1 MARIPE
7 VELERLKREADLAA
21 LVRASGVEL
30 TRRGRDLVGLCP
42 FHADTDPS
50 LVLSRAADGRQL
62 WHCLGACGAGG
73 TVIDWVMRREGV
85 SFRHAVERLLAS
97 EGRGLPKLEELD
109 LDPET
114 SDAELL
120 GRVAGFYHETL
131 LAAPEGVAYLERR
144 GLAGPELIARFRLG
158 LANRKLGYRLPSKRL
173 KRGER
178 IRSRL
183 QELGVLRKSG
193 HEHLAGS
200 LVVPI
205 TDEAGRVVQLYG
217 RKVTA
222 GLRKGT
228 PLHLYLPGPH
238 RGVWNREALEEDGE
252 LILCESLLDA
262 MTFWCA
268 GYRNVTT
275 AYGTNG
281 FTAELHEAL
290 RTHARRVLIAFD
302 RDDAGERAAKKVAGQ
317 LTADGVECY
326 RVLFPREM
334 DANAYALE
342 VRPAAK
348 SLGVVIRAAEWMGS
362 GPAPEKVS
370 ERAAESGSLSE
381 GDARGIDDAPGPL
394 PSSAASR
401 SAPEPSEL
409 PEESP
414 ASPVPPASVAPLV
427 RLDVREREA
436 WAELGGR
443 CYRVRGLERNTSAE
457 VLRVNLL
464 VRREAA
470 VHVDTLDL
478 YQARQRTAFVAAA
491 ASELG
496 VSRNVLTQDLGRLL
510 LSLERHRE
518 EQASS
523 SDQDDAPKL
532 SEAETREALELL
544 RDPRLLER
552 ILADFERAGLVG
564 EETNKLVGYLAAVS
578 RKLEEPLAVIV
589 QSSSAAGKTSLMD
602 AVLAFVPAEERV
614 QYSALTGQSLFY
626 MQDKNLAHKILA
638 VVEEEGAERASYALK
653 LLQSEGELTIAS
665 TGKDPETGKLVTH
678 EYRVEGPVM
687 IILTT
692 TAVEIDEELLNRA
705 IVLAVD
711 EDRAQTR
718 RVHRVQREKRTLE
731 GLLARRANDDLV
743 HLHQN
748 AQRLLRPLAV
758 VNPYAPRLTFLD
770 TRTRTRRDH
779 EKYLTL
785 IDAVALLHQ
794 HQREVHTIER
804 AGGVIEYVEVEPS
817 DIEIANRLA
826 GEVLGRSLDELPPQ
840 TRRVLS
846 LLDAW
851 VTRSCQ
857 ELGCERGAF
866 RFTTREVRDALE
878 LGQTQAKIHLAR
890 LVELEYLLLHRAVSG
905 RPHVYE
911 LVYSGEGADGR
922 AFLPGLLD
930 PTELASS
937 EYDKKRSGQT
947 THRSGLNAER
957 SGRGRPLAGPRS
969 GGGRTATRVQNPAD
983 ENGSGHLPT
992 DSEQLKY
999 LEECAESYEQY
1010 PVAGRNGI
1018 APLAR

>member
-7 VELERLKREADLAA
+7 AELERLKRETDLAG

-30 TRRGRDLVGLCP
+30 AKRGRDLVGLCP
-42 FHADTDPS
+42 FHEDTDPS
-50 LVLSRAADGRQL
+50 LVISRGPDGHQL
-62 WHCLGACGAGG
+62 WNCLGACGVGG
-73 TVIDWVMRREGV
+73 TAIDWVMRRDGV
-85 SFRHAVERLLAS
+85 SFRHAVELLLGG
-97 EGRGLPKLEELD
+97 EGRELEELD
-109 LDPET
+109 LDPEA

-120 GRVAGFYHETL
+120 ARVAAFYHETL
-131 LAAPEGVAYLERR
+131 LAAPEGVAYLDRR
-144 GLAGPELIARFRLG
+144 GLNDPDLIRRFRLG
-158 LANRKLGYRLPSKRL
+158 LANRTLGYRLPPARL

-178 IRSRL
+178 IRGRL
-183 QELGVLRKSG
+183 QELGVLRQSG
-193 HEHLAGS
+193 HEHLRGS

-205 TDEAGRVVQLYG
+205 ENEAGEVVQLYG
-217 RKVTA
+217 RKITE

-238 RGVWNREALEEDGE
+238 RGVWNRSALGE
-252 LILCESLLDA
+252 HREIVLCESLLDA

-268 GYRNVTT
+268 GYENVTT

-281 FTAELHEAL
+281 FTAELREAL
-290 RTHARRVLIAFD
+290 RTHVRRVLIAFD
-302 RDDAGERAAKKVAGQ
+302 RDDAGDRAATKVAEQ

-326 RVLFPREM
+326 RLLFPRGM

-342 VRPAAK
+342 VRPAKK

-362 GPAPEKVS
+362 GPPP
-370 ERAAESGSLSE
+370 ERAAEPGSLSR
-381 GDARGIDDAPGPL
+381 GDAPEIDDAPEPL
-394 PSSAASR
+394 PSLAAQ
-401 SAPEPSEL
+401 PSE
-409 PEESP
+409 PPPS
-414 ASPVPPASVAPLV
+414 ASPVPPTSVAPLV
-427 RLDVREREA
+427 PLDVRDREV
-436 WAELGGR
+436 WAELEGR
-443 CYRVRGLERNTSAE
+443 AYRVRGLERNTSAE
-457 VLRVNLL
+457 VMRVNLL
-464 VRREAA
+464 ARRETA

-491 ASELG
+491 ATELG
-496 VSRNVLTQDLGRLL
+496 VSKKALTQDLGRLL

-518 EQASS
+518 EHATAA
-523 SDQDDAPKL
+523 DQDDAPNL
-532 SEAETREALELL
+532 TEAETREALELL
-544 RDPRLLER
+544 RDPRLLDR
-552 ILADFERAGLVG
+552 ILGDFERAGLVG

-711 EDRAQTR
+711 EDRTQTR
-718 RVHRVQREKRTLE
+718 AIHRRQREKRTLE
-731 GLLARRANDDLV
+731 GLLARRAKDDLV

-794 HQREVHTIER
+794 HQRTVHTVER
-804 AGGVIEYVEVEPS
+804 SGKAIEYVEVEPG
-817 DIEIANRLA
+817 DIEIANLLA

-851 VTRSCQ
+851 VTGSC
-857 ELGCERGAF
+857 EEMSCERSDF

-878 LGQTQAKIHLAR
+878 LGVSQTKVHLSR
-890 LVELEYLLLHRAVSG
+890 LTELEYLLIHRSVPG
-905 RPHVYE
+905 QPHVYE
-911 LVYSGEGADGR
+911 LIYQGEGDDGR
-922 AFLPGLLD
+922 SFLPGLLD
-930 PTELASS
+930 PNELESGH
-937 EYDKKRSGQT
+937 YDGERPGLRPQRPGQN
-947 THRSGLNAER
+947 RER
-957 SGRGRPLAGPRS
+957 PAPSRPLAGAQP
-969 GGGRTATRVQNPAD
+969 GGGRTASRVQNPAH
-983 ENGSGHLPT
+983 ENGSGHLPL
-992 DSEQLKY
+992 DSSQLKY
-999 LEECAESYEQY
+999 LEESTESYV
-1010 PVAGRNGI
+1010 VAGRNGTSPT
-1018 APLAR
+1018 AS

>member
-7 VELERLKREADLAA
+7 GELERLKRETDLVE
-21 LVRASGVEL
+21 LVKASGVKLEK
-30 TRRGRDLVGLCP
+30 RGRDWVGLCP
-42 FHADTDPS
+42 LHDDTDPS
-50 LVLSRAADGRQL
+50 LVVTPAKGL
-62 WHCLGACGAGG
+62 WNCLGACQTGG

-85 SFRHAVERLLAS
+85 SFRHAVERLLER
-97 EGRGLPKLEELD
+97 EGRVPEDLE
-109 LDPET
+109 LDPEA
-114 SDAELL
+114 SDDELL
-120 GRVAGFYHETL
+120 GAVASFYHETL
-131 LAAPEGVAYLERR
+131 LSAAEATDYLERR
-144 GLAGPELIARFRLG
+144 GLNDPALIDGFGLG
-158 LANRKLGYRLPSKRL
+158 LANRTLGYRLPPSRL
-173 KRGER
+173 KAGER

-205 TDEAGRVVQLYG
+205 RNGAGKVVQLYG

-228 PLHLYLPGPH
+228 PQHLYLPGPH
-238 RGVWNREALEEDGE
+238 RGIWNREALTEHDE
-252 LILCESLLDA
+252 LILCESLIDA
-262 MTFWCA
+262 MTLWSA
-268 GYRNVTT
+268 GYRNVTA

-281 FTAELHEAL
+281 FTSELADAL
-290 RTHARRVLIAFD
+290 KAHMKRVLIAFD
-302 RDDAGERAAKKVAGQ
+302 RDQAGDQAAKRVAEQ
-317 LTADGVECY
+317 LMADGVECY
-326 RVLFPREM
+326 RVQLPRGM
-334 DANAYALE
+334 DVNEYALD
-342 VRPAAK
+342 VQPAEK
-348 SLGVVIRAAEWMGS
+348 SLGVVIRAATWMGS
-362 GPAPEKVS
+362 GPPPSS
-370 ERAAESGSLSE
+370 EPAERGSLSG
-381 GDARGIDDAPGPL
+381 GDARGLDDAPEPL
-394 PSSAASR
+394 PSLAASR
-401 SAPEPSEL
+401 TEP
-409 PEESP
+409 P
-414 ASPVPPASVAPLV
+414 ASPVPPPPAEPPVP
-427 RLDVREREA
+427 LDVREREVHA
-436 WAELGGR
+436 TLEGR
-443 CYRVRGLERNTSAE
+443 SYRVRGLERNSSPD
-457 VLRVNLL
+457 LMRVNLL

-470 VHVDTLDL
+470 VHVDSLDL
-478 YQARQRTAFVAAA
+478 YHAKQRTAFVTQAAA
-491 ASELG
+491 ELG
-496 VSRNVLTQDLGRLL
+496 VGKKVIKQDLGQLL
-510 LSLERHRE
+510 LALERLQE
-518 EQASS
+518 ERLRRALSAE
-523 SDQDDAPKL
+523 DDAPEL
-532 SEAETREALELL
+532 SEAERREALELL
-544 RDPRLLER
+544 QDPGLLDR
-552 ILADFERAGLVG
+552 ILSGFERAGLVG

-665 TGKDPETGKLVTH
+665 TGKDPETGKLVTY

-718 RVHRVQREKRTLE
+718 AIHRRQREKRTLE
-731 GLLARRANDDLV
+731 GLLARRAKDDLV
-743 HLHQN
+743 RLHQN

-785 IDAVALLHQ
+785 IDTVALLHQ
-794 HQREVHTIER
+794 HQREVRSVER
-804 AGGVIEYVEVEPS
+804 GGRVIEYVEVEPA

-851 VTRSCQ
+851 VTDEC
-857 ELGCERGAF
+857 EEIGCERGDY
-866 RFTTREVRDALE
+866 RFTTREVRDALS
-878 LGQTQAKIHLAR
+878 LGVSQTKVHLNR
-890 LVELEYLLLHRAVSG
+890 LVELEYLVVHRAVPG

-911 LVYSGEGADGR
+911 LVYQGEGDDGR
-922 AFLPGLLD
+922 TFLPGLLD
-930 PTELASS
+930 PDELA
-937 EYDKKRSGQT
+937 EPHYDGQ
-947 THRSGLNAER
+947 RPGPEAEQPGQNPER
-957 SGRGRPLAGPRS
+957 PGGGRPLAGAQP
-969 GGGRTATRVQNPAD
+969 GYGRTLEMFPD
-983 ENGSGHLPT
+983 LLSENGSRGSGPDLAE
-992 DSEQLKY
+992 DAY
-999 LEECAESYEQY
+999 IEETGPSYV
-1010 PVAGRNGI
+1010 VAGREVRTNGS
-1018 APLAR
+1018 AP

>member
-1 MARIPE
+1 
-7 VELERLKREADLAA
+7 VAA
-21 LVRASGVEL
+21 
-30 TRRGRDLVGLCP
+30 
-42 FHADTDPS
+42 
-50 LVLSRAADGRQL
+50 
-62 WHCLGACGAGG
+62 
-73 TVIDWVMRREGV
+73 
-85 SFRHAVERLLAS
+85 
-97 EGRGLPKLEELD
+97 
-109 LDPET
+109 
-114 SDAELL
+114 
-120 GRVAGFYHETL
+120 FYHETL
-131 LAAPEGVAYLERR
+131 LAASEGVAYLERR
-144 GLAGPELIARFRLG
+144 GLNDPELVRRFRLG
-158 LANRKLGYRLPSKRL
+158 LSNRTLGYRLPPARL

-183 QELGVLRKSG
+183 QELGVLRNSG
-193 HEHLAGS
+193 HEHLRGS

-205 TDEAGRVVQLYG
+205 ESEAGEIVQLYG
-217 RKVTA
+217 RKITE

-238 RGVWNREALEEDGE
+238 RGVWNRAALDDHRE
-252 LILCESLLDA
+252 IVLCESLLDA

-275 AYGTNG
+275 TYGTNG
-281 FTAELHEAL
+281 FTAELRRAL
-290 RTHARRVLIAFD
+290 RAYTRRVLIAFD
-302 RDDAGERAAKKVAGQ
+302 RDDAGERAAKKVAEQ

-326 RVLFPREM
+326 RLQLPRGM
-334 DANAYALE
+334 DANEYALE
-342 VRPAAK
+342 VRPAEK
-348 SLGVVIRAAEWMGS
+348 SLGVVIRAAVWMGS
-362 GPAPEKVS
+362 GPPPE
-370 ERAAESGSLSE
+370 EAAGSGSLSV
-381 GDARGIDDAPGPL
+381 GDAPESNDAPEPL
-394 PSSAASR
+394 PSLAA
-401 SAPEPSEL
+401 PPSE
-409 PEESP
+409 PPPVVSQ
-414 ASPVPPASVAPLV
+414 ASPVPAPSVAPLV
-427 RLDVREREA
+427 PLDVRDREV
-436 WAELGGR
+436 WAELEDGGSHR
-443 CYRVRGLERNTSAE
+443 SYRVRGLERNTSAE
-457 VLRVNLL
+457 VMRVNLL
-464 VRREAA
+464 ARRDTA

-491 ASELG
+491 ATELG
-496 VSRNVLTQDLGRLL
+496 VSKTVLSKDLGRLL

-518 EQASS
+518 EHATAA
-523 SDQDDAPKL
+523 DQDETPKL
-532 SEAETREALELL
+532 TDAETREALELL
-544 RDPRLLER
+544 RDPRLLDR

-564 EETNKLVGYLAAVS
+564 EETNKLVGYLATVS

-731 GLLARRANDDLV
+731 GLLARRAKDDLV
-743 HLHQN
+743 RLHQN

-794 HQREVHTIER
+794 HRRKVHQVER
-804 AGGVIEYVEVEPS
+804 AGRVIEYVEVEPR

-851 VTRSCQ
+851 VTSSCQ
-857 ELGCERGAF
+857 ELGCERGDF

-878 LGQTQAKIHLAR
+878 LGVSQTKVHLSR
-890 LVELEYLLLHRAVSG
+890 LTELEYLLIHRSVPG
-905 RPHVYE
+905 QPHVYE
-911 LVYSGEGADGR
+911 LIYQGEGDDGR
-922 AFLPGLLD
+922 SFLPGLLD
-930 PTELASS
+930 PNELKSDH
-937 EYDKKRSGQT
+937 YDGERPGLRPQRPGQN
-947 THRSGLNAER
+947 GER
-957 SGRGRPLAGPRS
+957 PAPGRPLAGAQP
-969 GGGRTATRVQNPAD
+969 GGGRTTSNGQNPAND
-983 ENGSGHLPT
+983 GDFRHLPL
-992 DSEQLKY
+992 DSSQLKY
-999 LEECAESYEQY
+999 LEEAEESYV
-1010 PVAGRNGI
+1010 VAGRNGSR
-1018 APLAR
+1018 P

>member
-7 VELERLKREADLAA
+7 EELERLKRETDLAG
-21 LVRASGVEL
+21 LVRAGGVEL
-30 TRRGRDLVGLCP
+30 AKKGRDLVGLCP
-42 FHADTDPS
+42 FHDDTDPS
-50 LVLSRAADGRQL
+50 LVISRSEDGRQL
-62 WHCLGACGAGG
+62 WNCLGACGAGG
-73 TVIDWVMRREGV
+73 TVIDWVMRRDGV
-85 SFRHAVERLLAS
+85 SFRHAVELLLGG
-97 EGRGLPKLEELD
+97 EGQGLEDLD
-109 LDPET
+109 LDPEA

-120 GRVAGFYHETL
+120 GRVADFYHETL
-131 LAAPEGVAYLERR
+131 LAAPEGVAYLESR
-144 GLAGPELIARFRLG
+144 GLNDPELIPRFRLG
-158 LANRKLGYRLPSKRL
+158 LANRTLGYRLPKRAL
-173 KRGER
+173 KAGER
-178 IRSRL
+178 IRGRL
-183 QELGVLRKSG
+183 QELGVLRNSG
-193 HEHLAGS
+193 HEHLRGS

-205 TDEAGRVVQLYG
+205 ENEAGEVVQLYG
-217 RKVTA
+217 RKITE

-238 RGVWNREALEEDGE
+238 RGIWNREALEHSE

-262 MTFWCA
+262 MTFWAA

-281 FTAELHEAL
+281 FTAELREAL
-290 RTHARRVLIAFD
+290 RTHTKRVLLAFD
-302 RDDAGERAAKKVAGQ
+302 RDEAGDRAANKVAEQ

-326 RVLFPREM
+326 RLLFPRGM
-334 DANAYALE
+334 DANDYALE
-342 VRPAAK
+342 VRPAKK

-362 GPAPEKVS
+362 GPPPSEAP
-370 ERAAESGSLSE
+370 AASGSLSR
-381 GDARGIDDAPGPL
+381 GDARGPQDVPGLL
-394 PSSAASR
+394 PSLAAPPSEPPSAE
-401 SAPEPSEL
+401 APEVP
-409 PEESP
+409 P

-427 RLDVREREA
+427 ALDVRDREV
-436 WAELGGR
+436 WAELEGR
-443 CYRVRGLERNTSAE
+443 AYRVRGLERNTSAE
-457 VLRVNLL
+457 VMRVNLL
-464 VRREAA
+464 ARRETA
-470 VHVDTLDL
+470 VHVDSLDL
-478 YQARQRTAFVAAA
+478 YQARQRKAFVTAAA
-491 ASELG
+491 IELG
-496 VSRNVLTQDLGRLL
+496 VSKTVLTKDLGRLL

-518 EQASS
+518 ERASRA
-523 SDQDDAPKL
+523 DDDDRPNL
-532 SEAETREALELL
+532 TEAERREALELL
-544 RDPRLLER
+544 RDPRLLDR
-552 ILADFERAGLVG
+552 ILSDFERAGLVG

-711 EDRAQTR
+711 EDRTQTR
-718 RVHRVQREKRTLE
+718 AIHRRQREKRTLE
-731 GLLARRANDDLV
+731 GLLARRAKDDLIG
-743 HLHQN
+743 LHQN

-785 IDAVALLHQ
+785 IDVVALLHQ
-794 HQREVHTIER
+794 HQRTVHTVER
-804 AGGVIEYVEVEPS
+804 SGRSIEYVEVEPG

-851 VTRSCQ
+851 VTGSC
-857 ELGCERGAF
+857 EEMSCERGDF

-878 LGQTQAKIHLAR
+878 LGVSQTKVHLSR
-890 LVELEYLLLHRAVSG
+890 LTELEYLLIHRSVPG
-905 RPHVYE
+905 QPHVYE
-911 LVYSGEGADGR
+911 LIYQGEGKGGR
-922 AFLPGLLD
+922 SFLPGLLD
-930 PTELASS
+930 PNELESCH
-937 EYDKKRSGQT
+937 YDGERPGLRPQRPGQN
-947 THRSGLNAER
+947 GER
-957 SGRGRPLAGPRS
+957 PAPRRPLAGAQP
-969 GGGRTATRVQNPAD
+969 GGGRSASKGQNPAH
-983 ENGSGHLPT
+983 ENGSGHHPL

-999 LEECAESYEQY
+999 LGDAPESY
-1010 PVAGRNGI
+1010 VGAGRNGTR
-1018 APLAR
+1018 P